1 MTEAQEVR
9 ARAKALRERR
19 EELEKA
25 LAGAAGPGARP
36 LRLELARVKEELVDC
51 ARRLK
56 ELMPSHKVR
65 CRTTWAGVDGWRWD
79 DLQYQTWAE
88 LESSEE
94 PDGPTELDH
103 MRLAVRLAR
112 ERALTDK
119 QGEYLAQ
126 VEGGKKA
133 AQVAREDGGHGLQSQ
148 SHRTECWLEGWLAVP
163 PELEQTAWDCAG
175 YCDLD
180 IQDGK
185 LVGLTPREQ
194 PPKPEPEPDLT
205 PQFRTAML
213 SYAATSTAIPDSYA
227 LDMSDL
233 FPTWA
238 AVLAD
243 GEELPEGRVLNDG
256 GQLYRVVQAVTP
268 QAHQAPHDEGMLA
281 VYRPIDREHAGTAD
295 DPIPWVYG
303 MDCHAGKCYRYN
315 GKVYRVAEGGD
326 MLPCTWPPD
335 TPGMWQW
342 EEVQA

>member
-1 MTEAQEVR
+1 M
-9 ARAKALRERR
+9 
-19 EELEKA
+19 
-25 LAGAAGPGARP
+25 
-36 LRLELARVKEELVDC
+36 
-51 ARRLK
+51 
-56 ELMPSHKVR
+56 
-65 CRTTWAGVDGWRWD
+65 
-79 DLQYQTWAE
+79 
-88 LESSEE
+88 
-94 PDGPTELDH
+94 
-103 MRLAVRLAR
+103 
-112 ERALTDK
+112 LTIIEIKD
-119 QGEYLAQ
+119 
-126 VEGGKKA
+126 
-133 AQVAREDGGHGLQSQ
+133 REDGGHGLQSQ

-315 GKVYRVAEGGD
+315 GKV
-326 MLPCTWPPD
+326 WPRA
-335 TPGMWQW
+335 GI
-342 EEVQA
+342 

>member
-1 MTEAQEVR
+1 M
-9 ARAKALRERR
+9 
-19 EELEKA
+19 
-25 LAGAAGPGARP
+25 
-36 LRLELARVKEELVDC
+36 
-51 ARRLK
+51 
-56 ELMPSHKVR
+56 
-65 CRTTWAGVDGWRWD
+65 
-79 DLQYQTWAE
+79 
-88 LESSEE
+88 
-94 PDGPTELDH
+94 
-103 MRLAVRLAR
+103 
-112 ERALTDK
+112 LTIIEIK
-119 QGEYLAQ
+119 
-126 VEGGKKA
+126 
-133 AQVAREDGGHGLQSQ
+133 AREDGGHGLQSQ
-148 SHRTECWLEGWLAVP
+148 SHRTECWLEGWIAVP

-185 LVGLTPREQ
+185 RVGLTPREQ

-303 MDCHAGKCYRYN
+303 MDCYAGKCYRYN

-326 MLPCTWPPD
+326 MIPCTWPPD

>member
-1 MTEAQEVR
+1 M
-9 ARAKALRERR
+9 
-19 EELEKA
+19 
-25 LAGAAGPGARP
+25 
-36 LRLELARVKEELVDC
+36 
-51 ARRLK
+51 
-56 ELMPSHKVR
+56 
-65 CRTTWAGVDGWRWD
+65 
-79 DLQYQTWAE
+79 
-88 LESSEE
+88 
-94 PDGPTELDH
+94 
-103 MRLAVRLAR
+103 
-112 ERALTDK
+112 LTIIEIKD
-119 QGEYLAQ
+119 
-126 VEGGKKA
+126 
-133 AQVAREDGGHGLQSQ
+133 REDGGHGLQSQ

-163 PELEQTAWDCAG
+163 PELEQTSWDCAG

-281 VYRPIDREHAGTAD
+281 VYRGPSTGSTPARRTTPSPGCTAWIAMRASATATTARSTRWPRAG
-295 DPIPWVYG
+295 I
-303 MDCHAGKCYRYN
+303 
-315 GKVYRVAEGGD
+315 
-326 MLPCTWPPD
+326 
-335 TPGMWQW
+335 
-342 EEVQA
+342 

>member
-1 MTEAQEVR
+1 M
-9 ARAKALRERR
+9 
-19 EELEKA
+19 
-25 LAGAAGPGARP
+25 
-36 LRLELARVKEELVDC
+36 
-51 ARRLK
+51 
-56 ELMPSHKVR
+56 
-65 CRTTWAGVDGWRWD
+65 
-79 DLQYQTWAE
+79 
-88 LESSEE
+88 
-94 PDGPTELDH
+94 
-103 MRLAVRLAR
+103 
-112 ERALTDK
+112 LTIIEIKD
-119 QGEYLAQ
+119 
-126 VEGGKKA
+126 
-133 AQVAREDGGHGLQSQ
+133 REDGGHGLQSQ

-256 GQLYRVVQAVTP
+256 GQLYRVDQTGHCGVAPDAGPAGPGCGDPGRGVQPVKRVVSAELKT
-268 QAHQAPHDEGMLA
+268 EE
-281 VYRPIDREHAGTAD
+281 RPWYECLWWKMK
-295 DPIPWVYG
+295 PISV
-303 MDCHAGKCYRYN
+303 R
-315 GKVYRVAEGGD
+315 
-326 MLPCTWPPD
+326 
-335 TPGMWQW
+335 
-342 EEVQA
+342 

>member
-1 MTEAQEVR
+1 M
-9 ARAKALRERR
+9 
-19 EELEKA
+19 
-25 LAGAAGPGARP
+25 
-36 LRLELARVKEELVDC
+36 
-51 ARRLK
+51 
-56 ELMPSHKVR
+56 
-65 CRTTWAGVDGWRWD
+65 
-79 DLQYQTWAE
+79 
-88 LESSEE
+88 
-94 PDGPTELDH
+94 
-103 MRLAVRLAR
+103 
-112 ERALTDK
+112 LTIIEIKD
-119 QGEYLAQ
+119 
-126 VEGGKKA
+126 
-133 AQVAREDGGHGLQSQ
+133 REDGGHGLQSQ

-256 GQLYRVVQAVTP
+256 GQLYRVVQAVGQLTKRP
-268 QAHQAPHDEGMLA
+268 DITYFDYIEDISCNPLA
-281 VYRPIDREHAGTAD
+281 ARVKAAEIRDNLDAVRVNKMSFCTFSLEERAQKALKLLEH
-295 DPIPWVYG
+295 
-303 MDCHAGKCYRYN
+303 C
-315 GKVYRVAEGGD
+315 
-326 MLPCTWPPD
+326 
-335 TPGMWQW
+335 
-342 EEVQA
+342 

>member
-1 MTEAQEVR
+1 M
-9 ARAKALRERR
+9 
-19 EELEKA
+19 
-25 LAGAAGPGARP
+25 
-36 LRLELARVKEELVDC
+36 
-51 ARRLK
+51 
-56 ELMPSHKVR
+56 
-65 CRTTWAGVDGWRWD
+65 
-79 DLQYQTWAE
+79 
-88 LESSEE
+88 
-94 PDGPTELDH
+94 
-103 MRLAVRLAR
+103 
-112 ERALTDK
+112 LTIIEIK
-119 QGEYLAQ
+119 
-126 VEGGKKA
+126 
-133 AQVAREDGGHGLQSQ
+133 AREDGGHGLQSQ

-256 GQLYRVVQAVTP
+256 GQLYRVVQAVGQLTKRP
-268 QAHQAPHDEGMLA
+268 DITYFDYIEDISCNPLA
-281 VYRPIDREHAGTAD
+281 ARVKAAEIRDNLDAVRVNKMSFCTFSLEERAQKALKLLEH
-295 DPIPWVYG
+295 
-303 MDCHAGKCYRYN
+303 C
-315 GKVYRVAEGGD
+315 
-326 MLPCTWPPD
+326 
-335 TPGMWQW
+335 
-342 EEVQA
+342 